1 MTLTVTNSR
10 TGEREVFEPQN
21 PDNVLLYYCGL
32 TVSDYPHLGHTRS
45 WIHVDVIRNWLE
57 QLGYTVRHVENFT
70 DVNEK
75 IVARIGEYGESEA
88 DVARH
93 FIQAVIR
100 DMRSLNLQRA
110 HVYPRVSEHIPE
122 IIELI
127 ERLLEKDVAYEA
139 NGSVYFDVFAFA
151 DYGMLSNQQIDE
163 IEAQGDPAEQAEK
176 HHPADFALW
185 KAGPVDPTDANEHR
199 HEDLEPL
206 TEPVGQTWSSPWSEG
221 RPGWHI
227 ECSAMSMTHL
237 DDHIDIHVGGQ
248 DLIFPH
254 HENEIAQSE
263 AATGDRFAEY
273 WLHVRLLETEGEK
286 MSSSLQNFFTVH
298 NAVDEFGANPIR
310 MFLLSSQYTQQQAY
324 TEAALH
330 EAVERWNRFTRAYER
345 AIEHADS
352 PDAYTKATDE
362 ALREAVTAT
371 RDEFRTAMNN
381 DFNTREAIR
390 SLSNLATAVNRHL
403 DHHTRFDYQALHDAI
418 AVFDELAGGVLG
430 FVFTTGEP
438 PESDHR
444 DDLLELI
451 LDLRE
456 EERSAGNYERADS
469 IRSRLEEIGITIEDT
484 ETGVTYE
491 Y

>member
-10 TGEREVFEPQN
+10 TGEREEFTPQN

-32 TVSDYPHLGHTRS
+32 TVSDYPHLGHARS
-45 WIHVDVIRNWLE
+45 WIHVDVMRNWLE

-75 IVARIGEYGESEA
+75 IVARIGEYGDSEVE
-88 DVARH
+88 VARH
-93 FIQAVIR
+93 FITTVIR

-127 ERLLEKDVAYEA
+127 EQLLEKDVAYEA
-139 NGSVYFDVFAFA
+139 NGSVYFDVSSFEN
-151 DYGMLSNQQIDE
+151 YGKLSNQQLDE
-163 IEAQGDPAEQAEK
+163 IEFQGDPDEQAEK
-176 HHPADFALW
+176 QHPADFALW
-185 KAGPVDPTDANEHR
+185 KKGPVTPADANEHR
-199 HEDLEPL
+199 HDDLDPL
-206 TEPVGQTWSSPWSEG
+206 TEPAGQTWSSPWSEG

-263 AATGDRFAEY
+263 AATGERFAEY
-273 WLHVRLLETEGEK
+273 WFHVRLLETEGEK
-286 MSSSLQNFFTVH
+286 MSSSLKNFFTIH
-298 NAVDEFGANPIR
+298 NAVEEFGPNPIR
-310 MFLLSSQYTQQQAY
+310 MFLLSTQYTQRQAY

-330 EAVERWNRFTRAYER
+330 EAVERWERLARAYDR

-352 PDAYTKATDE
+352 PDAYTKATDDG
-362 ALREAVTAT
+362 LREAVWAS
-371 RDEFRTAMNN
+371 REEFRTAMNN
-381 DFNTREAIR
+381 DFNTREGIR
-390 SLSNLATAVNRHL
+390 ALSNLATAVNRHL
-403 DHHTRFDYQALHDAI
+403 DHHTRFDYQGLHDAI
-418 AVFDELAGGVLG
+418 EVFDEFAVGVLG
-430 FVFTTGEP
+430 FEFGGTQAADSGLVDE
-438 PESDHR
+438 
-444 DDLLELI
+444 LLELI
-451 LDLRE
+451 LALRE
-456 EERSAGNYERADS
+456 DERKAGNYEQADML
-469 IRSRLEEIGITIEDT
+469 RDQLENIGVTIEDT
-484 ETGVTYE
+484 ESGVAYD